1 MKQKLLKTAILM
13 TALSVSAAASAGET
27 RKNVYKESQPNAN
40 AAPAPGSVQPC
51 SAAKADRANVYKEA
65 QPNANAAPN
74 AKSVKPCAPAEGKA
88 LYKESQPNAMP
99 KKN

>member
-13 TALSVSAAASAGET
+13 TALSVSAAATAGET

-40 AAPAPGSVQPC
+40 ATPAAGAV
-51 SAAKADRANVYKEA
+51 N
-65 QPNANAAPN
+65 
-74 AKSVKPCAPAEGKA
+74 PCAPTKGKA
-88 LYKESQPNAMP
+88 LYKESQPNANAAPNPESVNPCAPAKGKAIYKESQPKAIP

>member
-1 MKQKLLKTAILM
+1 MKQKLLKTAIIM
-13 TALSVSAAASAGET
+13 TALSVSAAATADET
-27 RKNVYKESQPNAN
+27 RKNLYKESQPNAN
-40 AAPAPGSVQPC
+40 AAPAPGSVNPC
-51 SAAKADRANVYKEA
+51 APASKRANVYKES

-74 AKSVKPCAPAEGKA
+74 PKSVNPCSPAKGKE